1 VSGAAQRASA
11 WIYRGLWAA
20 LVHWFRVPGDP
31 PALPVRPGEST
42 TSFRPSE
49 GFLRYLKFIFWLVLG
64 LTDVAFA
71 IIYIIVAAAL
81 CMNDLWWISLLL
93 LPPTL
98 FLIIAP
104 DIVAYIA
111 IHLRYDTT
119 WYVMTERSIR
129 IRRGIW
135 IIHEMTITFENVQN
149 VTVRQGP
156 LQRYFGIAEVN
167 IDTAGGGGGS
177 GTGKHGGAGIG
188 HRGVIEGID
197 NAPQIRDLILA
208 RVRSSTSAGL
218 GDELHE
224 HALSITGPGW
234 TGEHLA
240 ALRAIHHEVRALR
253 SIHSVEQ

>member
-1 VSGAAQRASA
+1 MSGRTTRAAT
-11 WIYRGLWAA
+11 WMYRGIWAV
-20 LVHWFRVPGDP
+20 LVLWFRVPGEP
-31 PALPVRPGEST
+31 PTLPVRPGEMI

-49 GFLRYLKFIFWLVLG
+49 GFLRYLKFIFWLVLA
-64 LTDVAFA
+64 LTDIAFA
-71 IIYIIVAAAL
+71 VIYIIAAAAL
-81 CMNDLWWISLLL
+81 CMNDLWWVSLLL

-98 FLIIAP
+98 FLIVAP

-119 WYVMTERSIR
+119 WYVLTERSIR

-135 IIHEMTITFENVQN
+135 IIHEVTITYENVQN

-167 IDTAGGGGGS
+167 IDTAGGGGG
-177 GTGKHGGAGIG
+177 GGKGHGGGAGPGVG

-208 RVRSSTSAGL
+208 RVRASTSAGL

-224 HALSITGPGW
+224 HAPMVAGASW
-234 TGEHLA
+234 TGEHVA
-240 ALRAIHHEVRALR
+240 ALRAIRDEVHALR
-253 SIHSVEQ
+253 LRPAM

>member
-1 VSGAAQRASA
+1 MSGAAQRASA

-20 LVHWFRVPGDP
+20 LVHWFRVPGEP
-31 PALPVRPGEST
+31 PTLPVRPGESI
-42 TSFRPSE
+42 TSFRPSQ

-71 IIYIIVAAAL
+71 VIYIIAAAAL
-81 CMNDLWWISLLL
+81 CMNDLWWVSLLL

-98 FLIIAP
+98 FLIVAP

-119 WYVMTERSIR
+119 WYVLTERSIR

-135 IIHEMTITFENVQN
+135 IIHEVTITYENVQN
-149 VTVRQGP
+149 VTVQQGP

-177 GTGKHGGAGIG
+177 STGKGHGGAGVG

-208 RVRSSTSAGL
+208 RVRASTSAGL

-224 HALSITGPGW
+224 RVQTFTGAGW
-234 TGEHLA
+234 RSEHLA
-240 ALRAIHHEVRALR
+240 ALRSIREELR
-253 SIHSVEQ
+253 SMRANLAV